1 MTERFIESLYTK
13 PDEQF
18 DHSLRP
24 KSLGEFVGQ
33 EKVCEQIDILI
44 QAAKL
49 RKEVLGHCLF
59 SGPPGLGKTTLSH
72 ILSDAIG
79 TRLIVTSGP
88 AIERPADLA
97 IELSK
102 IKEGE
107 ILFIDEIHRM
117 NRTVE
122 EYLYSAMED
131 FVLDIPKSTRIPISQ
146 FTLVGATT
154 RPGLLSSPFRSRFF
168 FSARLDF
175 YDVASLKKILARTC
189 GLLGFAA
196 DEACIEEI
204 AKRSRGTPRIANR
217 LLRWTRDFIS
227 IKAFGIISKKA
238 VQEALNMLLIDET
251 GLDEMD
257 FRILHAIEHRFD
269 GGPVGVHTLATAVS
283 EEPDT
288 IEEVHEP
295 FLITCGFIKKTP
307 KGREITPLGKEHVK
321 RSLAKQFFKGYT

>member
-1 MTERFIESLYTK
+1 MTKQFIESLFTK
-13 PDEQF
+13 PDEPF

-24 KSLGEFVGQ
+24 KALTEFVGQ
-33 EKVCEQIDILI
+33 EKVCQQIDILI

-49 RKEVLGHCLF
+49 RGEPLGHCLF
-59 SGPPGLGKTTLSH
+59 SGPPGLGKTTLSY
-72 ILSDAIG
+72 ILAQALDTKMVI
-79 TRLIVTSGP
+79 TSGP

-117 NRTVE
+117 NKLVE

-131 FVLDIPKSTRIPISQ
+131 FVLDIPKSTRIPLAR

-168 FSARLDF
+168 FSSRLDF
-175 YDVASLKKILARTC
+175 YSVSSLTKILGRS
-189 GLLGFAA
+189 GSLLGFHC
-196 DEACIEEI
+196 DSESLEEI

-217 LLRWTRDFIS
+217 LLRWVRDFVS
-227 IKAFGIISKKA
+227 IQPKAIASKEL
-238 VQEALNMLLIDET
+238 VCEALAMLRIDDC

-257 FRILHAIEHRFD
+257 FRILHSIVHQFG
-269 GGPVGVHTLATAVS
+269 GGPVGLNTLATAVS

-288 IEEVHEP
+288 VEDVHEP
-295 FLITCGFIKKTP
+295 FLISCGFIKKTP
-307 KGREITPLGKEHVK
+307 KGREATALGREHVK
-321 RSLAKQFFKGYT
+321 RTLAIRMSS